1 MKTTIDVTQYVSDQ
15 IEGKRDLF
23 TNASDQIWSYAETRF
38 DEVQS
43 AELLIELLESEG
55 FSVERNV
62 AGLETGFIASYGS
75 GNPVIALLGEYDA
88 LADLSQ
94 EAGISTYA
102 PVQPRGNGHGCGH
115 NLLGVGAIA
124 AAVAVKDYLAANPQ
138 TEGTVRFYG
147 CPAEESGYGKTY
159 MAREGCFKDVDA
171 ALSWH
176 PYSMNLVMHGSSN
189 AVIHGTFTFKGLS
202 AHAAAAP
209 HQGRSALDAVE
220 LMNIGSNYMREH
232 MIDQARIHYAITNS
246 GGLAPNVVQAE
257 AEVTYLVRAPK
268 SSQVR
273 ELFARLLKV
282 AEGAALMTETQMQYK
297 YEGACANLIP
307 NSTLEKVLHRNLTE
321 LGVPS
326 YEEEEYTYAKAI
338 YDTLPLANQQEAKTL
353 VGPELGAVLA
363 ERPLPG
369 FIAPYSDEKEA
380 FMGGSTDVGD
390 VSWNVPTAQCMT
402 STMAFAT
409 PLHAWQTVAQGKSS
423 FAHKGMLLAAKAMA
437 ATAIEAILQPDIV
450 EEAKQELQKR
460 LGGEVYDCLV
470 PSDVHPPRA
479 LASQEGTGGGS
490 NSAV

>member
-1 MKTTIDVTQYVSDQ
+1 MTTTIDLTQYISDA
-15 IEGKRDLF
+15 IEGKRELF
-23 TNASDQIWSYAETRF
+23 TQASDRIWEFAETRF
-38 DEVQS
+38 DEFQS

-55 FSVERNV
+55 FTIDKGV

-75 GNPVIALLGEYDA
+75 GLPVIALLGEYDA

-94 EAGISTYA
+94 EAGISTYQ

-115 NLLGVGAIA
+115 NLLGIGAVA
-124 AAVAVKDYLAANPQ
+124 AAVAVKDYLQEHPDTQ
-138 TEGTVRFYG
+138 GTVRFYG

-159 MAREGCFKDVDA
+159 LAREGYFKDVDA

-176 PYSMNLVMHGSSN
+176 PHSMNAVMHGSSN
-189 AVIHGTFTFKGLS
+189 AVIHGTFTFKGIS

-209 HQGRSALDAVE
+209 HLGRSALDAVE

-268 SSQVR
+268 SAQVR
-273 ELFARLLKV
+273 SLFERLVKV
-282 AEGAALMTETQMQYK
+282 AEGAALMTETTMDFK

-307 NSTLEKVLHRNLTE
+307 NSTLEKVMHQHLVAFGAPE
-321 LGVPS
+321 
-326 YEEEEYTYAKAI
+326 YAEEEYHYAKAI
-338 YDTLPLANQQEAKTL
+338 YDTLPLPNQQEAGAL
-353 VGPELGAVLA
+353 VGPELAPLLA
-363 ERPLPG
+363 ERPLPN
-369 FIAPYSDEKEA
+369 FIAPYSDEKET
-380 FMGGSTDVGD
+380 FMGGSTDVAD
-390 VSWNVPTAQCMT
+390 VSWNVPTAQCIT
-402 STMAFAT
+402 TTMAFGT

-437 ATAIEAILQPDIV
+437 ATAIESILHPEIV
-450 EEAKQELQKR
+450 KEAQQELLDR

-470 PSDVHPPRA
+470 PADVRPPKRG
-479 LASQEGTGGGS
+479 E
-490 NSAV
+490 